1 MKKLI
6 KVFTLGSLVLGMT
19 SNIAMADSVLVKPM
33 LEDPNIKLGIVQDD
47 SLQEEKINYMSFEGY
62 VKDFENKNGYMSII
76 MNNGKTDE
84 VIGEFRIFED
94 IIIVNQDTAESIT
107 VDKIEVDYMYNQNKF
122 QQALLMY
129 QENKDTYAFA
139 DKILPEMI
147 ISPTE
152 LKNRNTFV
160 EDFESLGELLAL
172 LVGMQSKKPRAHL
185 KKKTAILKMQ

>member
-33 LEDPNIKLGIVQDD
+33 LEDQNIKLGIVQDD

-107 VDKIEVDYMYNQNKF
+107 VDKIEKGQ
-122 QQALLMY
+122 
-129 QENKDTYAFA
+129 
-139 DKILPEMI
+139 KI
-147 ISPTE
+147 S
-152 LKNRNTFV
+152 
-160 EDFESLGELLAL
+160 S
-172 LVGMQSKKPRAHL
+172 
-185 KKKTAILKMQ
+185 